1 MAGPFL
7 DEVVGTFFLALFVCA
22 VTDDYNQPPT
32 GNMAP
37 WIVGFIVMAVGVS
50 FGANSGYAI
59 NPARDFGPRLFA
71 WAAGWGKVAF
81 PGDYANIS
89 TYFWIP
95 IVGPLVGAAIASF
108 LYDLG
113 IKDFLMARRG
123 PEPGVTGVGETVQD
137 REPGTTEPGVFGHGE
152 TVEDRPATASANS

>member
-1 MAGPFL
+1 YSTFATFPAPYFHNVWGPFA

-22 VTDDYNQPPT
+22 VTDEFNQPPT

-37 WIVGFIVMAVGVS
+37 WIVGFIVMAVGIS

-81 PGDYANIS
+81 PGDYANVNQ
-89 TYFWIP
+89 YFWIP
-95 IVGPLVGAAIASF
+95 TVAPIVGGIIGAV
-108 LYDLG
+108 LYDVFIHHVLTS
-113 IKDFLMARRG
+113 RG
-123 PEPGVTGVGETVQD
+123 EPE
-137 REPGTTEPGVFGHGE
+137 TED
-152 TVEDRPATASANS
+152 VEVRGRVVEEE